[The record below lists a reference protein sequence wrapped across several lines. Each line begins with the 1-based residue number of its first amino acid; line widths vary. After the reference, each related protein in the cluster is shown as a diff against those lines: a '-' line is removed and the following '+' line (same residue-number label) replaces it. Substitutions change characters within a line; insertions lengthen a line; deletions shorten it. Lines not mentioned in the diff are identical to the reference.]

1 MGDKSTLTHYSIAV
15 LIACSAN
22 FALADCNVKSN
33 IVTNATLDNFDIK
46 NKTDFEFITVNPG
59 KKVCR
64 ATIRT
69 SFDGTPI
76 TITEQAIMQSGVH
89 ILETCKLAEAQA
101 IEHLIKR
108 VGEVSVTARSEMNC
122 DETENTMFSPKVGNI
137 GKLTQFKKDG
147 KYNRTFVHQGSECIW
162 FNDVEWTGELHQAN
176 GIACK
181 LTDDNYVV
189 VDKF

>member
-137 GKLTQFKKDG
+137 E
-147 KYNRTFVHQGSECIW
+147 S
-162 FNDVEWTGELHQAN
+162 
-176 GIACK
+176 
-181 LTDDNYVV
+181 
-189 VDKF
+189 

>member
-1 MGDKSTLTHYSIAV
+1 V

-33 IVTNATLDNFDIK
+33 VVTNATLDNVNIKDKTTFD
-46 NKTDFEFITVNPG
+46 FITLDDG
-59 KKVCR
+59 MRACT
-64 ATIRT
+64 ATINISLNGKPVT
-69 SFDGTPI
+69 T
-76 TITEQAIMQSGVH
+76 TEQVVMQGGID

-101 IEHLIKR
+101 TEELVKR
-108 VGEVSVTARSEMNC
+108 MGEVNVTAHSEMNC
-122 DETENTMFSPKVGNI
+122 DETNKKMFSPKVGTV
-137 GKLTQFKKDG
+137 GTLKQFKKDG
-147 KYNRTFVHQGSECIW
+147 KYNRTFAHRGSECIW

-181 LTDDNYVV
+181 LTGNNYVV